1 MGKGHARNEDIY
13 LNKGGVN
20 EVTVVDVKDAV
31 DKKHDGSLQADKYIT
46 INEQTDSYVL
56 VLTDDGKLI
65 DMNKGT
71 ACTLTVPKN
80 SAVAFSIGTTIA
92 IRQKGAGQVTIA
104 PVDGDVILNYPVGL
118 KISNQYGIASLIKID
133 TNIWSVI
140 GSLEV

>member
-1 MGKGHARNEDIY
+1 
-13 LNKGGVN
+13 
-20 EVTVVDVKDAV
+20 
-31 DKKHDGSLQADKYIT
+31 
-46 INEQTDSYVL
+46 
-56 VLTDDGKLI
+56 
-65 DMNKGT
+65 MNKGT